1 MKKAIAIATAIIMAG
16 CAKIDFEEMVE
27 SPAVIVADSMCDVT
41 VNTCG
46 NGWQIYAIY
55 FLDKDTGRVK
65 SKIRKVINGNRWYY
79 VNLMFPDMV
88 IFETAERC
96 IAAEMIGEKDE
107 GIVMKYDNV
116 NETKTNY
123 FKCDSVGEYKVIKDV
138 DPFLL
143 MADYEL
149 RNVAHSFT
157 YGSDTIRLHRCGYFP
172 KDNSNYSLIVV
183 TRKEGELAGITK

>member
-27 SPAVIVADSMCDVT
+27 SPAVIVADSMCDVA
-41 VNTCG
+41 VNTNG
-46 NGWQIYAIY
+46 NGWQVYAIY

-79 VNLMFPDMV
+79 
-88 IFETAERC
+88 
-96 IAAEMIGEKDE
+96 
-107 GIVMKYDNV
+107 
-116 NETKTNY
+116 

-149 RNVAHSFT
+149 GNVAHSFT

-172 KDNSNYSLIVV
+172 KDNPNYSLIVV